1 MKHILKKRLGIIL
14 ALVLVLVLTSCAQKE
29 APSDPKSP
37 QVLKVGATV
46 TPHGEVLEYAKKQLS
61 EKGIELEIVE
71 FNEYTLINPAVD
83 SGELDAN
90 YFQHISYLNDFNEK
104 NNTTLVSAG
113 KIHYEPYGLYGGKL
127 SSLDDLKD
135 GSSVAVPND
144 ATNEARALLLLEQA
158 GLITLK
164 EGAGILATI
173 HDIVENPN
181 NLEIV
186 ELAAEQIPRTLQDV
200 DFAVINGNY
209 AIAAGLNVAED
220 SLVIEAADG
229 EAGEVYANVVAVKE
243 DRANDEAIK
252 ILVDVLQSNEVANWI
267 KEQYGG
273 AVLPVK

>member
-1 MKHILKKRLGIIL
+1 MKHILKKRLGIVL